1 MQIRQDHLQSVGH
14 STTTLKSV
22 DGTGGSTPADG
33 PPARVGW
40 FRFHFDDDRWEW
52 SPEVQTMHGYVPGSV
67 QPTTQLVLSHKHPDD
82 YGPIADTLDEIRRT
96 RRAFSSRHRIR
107 DVQGREHH
115 VVVVG
120 DQLFGD
126 DGSVVGTHGFYVDVT
141 PSEQERQ
148 REMTAA
154 ITEIAENRAAIEQ
167 AKGMLM
173 MAYGIDAHT
182 AFELLRW
189 RSQQTN
195 VKLRMLAEQLA
206 ADFTALG
213 GGENLGVRSAYDNL
227 LMTAHERVRSDLAS

>member
-1 MQIRQDHLQSVGH
+1 MQIRQDHLRSIDDFNAAKPSVESAGDPA
-14 STTTLKSV
+14 LV
-22 DGTGGSTPADG
+22 DGR
-33 PPARVGW
+33 PPRVGW
-40 FRFHFDDDRWEW
+40 FRFYFDDDRWEW
-52 SPEVQTMHGYVPGSV
+52 SPEVQTMHGYLPGSV
-67 QPTTQLVLSHKHPDD
+67 KPTTQLVLSHKHPDD

-115 VVVVG
+115 IVVVG

-126 DGSVVGTHGFYVDVT
+126 DGSVIGTHGFYVDVT

-173 MAYGIDAHT
+173 MAYGVDAHT

-195 VKLRMLAEQLA
+195 VKLRLLAEQLA
-206 ADFTALG
+206 TDFTALG
-213 GGENLGVRSAYDNL
+213 GGENLGARSAYDSL